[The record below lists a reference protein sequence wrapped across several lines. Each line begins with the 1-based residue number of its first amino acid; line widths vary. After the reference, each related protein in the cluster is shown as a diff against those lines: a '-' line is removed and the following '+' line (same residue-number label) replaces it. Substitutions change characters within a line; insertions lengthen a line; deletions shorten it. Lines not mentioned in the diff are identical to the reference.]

1 MSCLSWLFS
10 PPFVIIIT
18 ITKMVALEN
27 LDCND
32 LNLNSL
38 KKLKW
43 KNKNQDMLKCWNGIH
58 NGGKFLCRNNWHVPF
73 LNPFMWL
80 NFNSNF
86 FDIQPFLEQLVIHMN
101 AWGFNSQNDHSQL
114 RTLPSK
120 ATSWTPWSKLSTLT
134 ILLVFWQ

>member
-1 MSCLSWLFS
+1 
-10 PPFVIIIT
+10 
-18 ITKMVALEN
+18 

-38 KKLKW
+38 KKLEW
-43 KNKNQDMLKCWNGIH
+43 KNNNQDMLKCWNGIH
-58 NGGKFLCRNNWHVPF
+58 NGDKFLCRNNWHVPF

-80 NFNSNF
+80 SLNSKIFN
-86 FDIQPFLEQLVIHMN
+86 FDIQPFLEQVVIHMN
-101 AWGFNSQNDHSQL
+101 AWGFNSRNDHSQL

-134 ILLVFWQ
+134 ILLVFWTITIDDIVKDQNKNH

>member
-1 MSCLSWLFS
+1 MIMSCLSWLFS

-80 NFNSNF
+80 NFNSKILTYNHF
-86 FDIQPFLEQLVIHMN
+86 WNNWSFIWMHGDLIHKMIIVN
-101 AWGFNSQNDHSQL
+101 WGPYLQKPHHGHHDPNCQH
-114 RTLPSK
+114 
-120 ATSWTPWSKLSTLT
+120 
-134 ILLVFWQ
+134 